1 MKARKRSARGLAAV
15 KMAYSEVEKVDEG
28 PGYFLGHTGNGV
40 NDDFSRDDQDD
51 VYEPCTWER
60 VSNKRCGSTRQIP
73 FALTQSALI
82 LR

>member
-1 MKARKRSARGLAAV
+1 MV
-15 KMAYSEVEKVDEG
+15 KMAYGEVEKVDEG
-28 PGYFLGHTGNGV
+28 PGYFLSHTRNGV
-40 NDDFSRDDQDD
+40 DDNFSRNDQDD

-60 VSNKRCGSTRQIP
+60 VSNKRCGTTRQIP